1 MDQLTTLVNSWVT
14 LAQGIVGSLGALA
27 LLGAFVFRMVAAD
40 PRSAYEAR
48 RWIGRIV
55 ISTVGAELAGTL
67 THALIATI
75 PSGMH

>member
-1 MDQLTTLVNSWVT
+1 MGQLTTLVNSWVSD
-14 LAQGIVGSLGALA
+14 AQGIVAAIGALA
-27 LLGAFVFRMVAAD
+27 LLMAFVYRIVAID

-55 ISTVGAELAGTL
+55 VGTIGAELAGTL

-75 PSGMH
+75 PSTMH

>member
-1 MDQLTTLVNSWVT
+1 MDSLTALVNSWVS

-27 LLGAFVFRMVAAD
+27 LLAAFVWRIVAAE
-40 PRSAYEAR
+40 PRSAYEAK
-48 RWIGRIV
+48 RWIARIV
-55 ISTVGAELAGTL
+55 VGTVGAELAGTL

>member
-1 MDQLTTLVNSWVT
+1 MNQLSALVNSWVT
-14 LAQGIVGSLGALA
+14 LAQGIIGSLGALA
-27 LLGAFVFRMVAAD
+27 LVAAFVWRMVATD
-40 PRSAYEAR
+40 PRAVSEAR

-55 ISTVGAELAGTL
+55 VSVVGGELAGTL

>member
-1 MDQLTTLVNSWVT
+1 MNQLTALVNSWVT
-14 LAQGIVGSLGALA
+14 LAQGIIGSLGALA
-27 LLGAFVFRMVAAD
+27 LLAAFVWRMVATD
-40 PRSAYEAR
+40 PRGVSEAR

-55 ISTVGAELAGTL
+55 VSVVGAELAGTL